1 MKVKLTELA
10 KELRISFDKAHE
22 VAKEKLMETQMTG
35 KGKNTWLTPEGAD
48 TLRLWKEVPEV
59 VPTTLYGYVLFDAPN
74 PNWVYAKIDGIE
86 GKNPVA
92 IPRKLRGRLG
102 PKEKGGKGKRIPIHA
117 ITDGTGTTYR
127 YGPLT

>member
-1 MKVKLTELA
+1 MK
-10 KELRISFDKAHE
+10 S
-22 VAKEKLMETQMTG
+22 QMTG

-74 PNWVYAKIDGIE
+74 PNWVYAKIDNID
-86 GKNPVA
+86 GKHPVA
-92 IPRKLRGRLG
+92 IPRKLRGKLG
-102 PKEKGGKGKRIPIHA
+102 PKERGGKGKRIPIHA
-117 ITDGTGTTYR
+117 ITDATGTTYR